1 MILVVGATG
10 QVGGPAVAELLERR
24 ASLRA
29 LVRSSEKGRDLARRD
44 VELAVG
50 DLEDIDSLISALRGV
65 ESVLLVSAIDPR
77 QVELQGNLVAA
88 ARRCGVAHIVK
99 LSGLATALDSPVRS
113 GRWHAETEAAI
124 ADSGMAYTF
133 LRPPFFLQNLL
144 RFAPAV
150 SEHGVLPSRMD
161 PATTIAMVDSRDV
174 AAVAVGCLVDPRHRG
189 CVYDVTGPEAL
200 TYGDVARRLELLL
213 GRRVERV
220 RVPEHVGRENLLE
233 QGPEWHADLT
243 LEFDRAF
250 AAGLG
255 AKVTTVVQDVT
266 ARPARDLDT
275 FLHEHRPHFEEYPR
289 AEL

>member
-10 QVGGPAVAELLERR
+10 QVGGAAVAELLELR
-24 ASLRA
+24 ASVRA
-29 LVRSSEKGRDLARRD
+29 LVRSSESGRELAERD
-44 VELAVG
+44 VEPAVG
-50 DLEDIDSLISALRGV
+50 DLGDIDSLATALRDV

-88 ARRCGVAHIVK
+88 ARRSGVTHIVK
-99 LSGLATALDSPVRS
+99 LSGLATAVDSPVRS

-124 ADSGMAYTF
+124 VDLGMAYTF
-133 LRPPFFLQNLL
+133 LRPHFFLQNLL

-150 SEHGVLPSRMD
+150 AERGVLPSRTD

-174 AAVAVGCLVDPRHRG
+174 AAVAARCLVDPRHRG
-189 CVYDVTGPEAL
+189 CTYDLTGPEAL
-200 TYGDVARRLELLL
+200 TYGEIARRLAVLL

-220 RVPEHVGRENLLE
+220 RVPEHVGRENLLQ
-233 QGPEWHADLT
+233 QGPEWHADLM

-255 AKVTTVVQDVT
+255 AKVTGVVQDVT
-266 ARPARDLDT
+266 GRPPRDLDA
-275 FLHEHRPHFEEYPR
+275 FLREHRPHFEPES
-289 AEL
+289 

>member
-10 QVGGPAVAELLERR
+10 QVGGAAIAELAELR
-24 ASLRA
+24 APVRA
-29 LVRSSEKGRDLARRD
+29 LVRSSDKGRDLARRD

-50 DLEDIDSLISALRGV
+50 ELEDTASLFAALQDV
-65 ESVLLVSAIDPR
+65 ESVLLVSATDPR

-88 ARRCGVAHIVK
+88 ARRSGVAHIVK
-99 LSGLATALDSPVRS
+99 LSGLATSLDSPVRS

-124 ADSGMAYTF
+124 VDSGIAYTF

-144 RFAPAV
+144 RFASAV
-150 SEHGVLPSRMD
+150 AERGVLPSRTD

-174 AAVAVGCLVDPRHRG
+174 AAVAAKCLVEPRHRG

-200 TYGDVARRLELLL
+200 TYGDVAGRLATLL

-220 RVPEHVGRENLLE
+220 RVPEHVGRENLLQ
-233 QGPEWHADLT
+233 QGPEWQADLM

-255 AKVTTVVQDVT
+255 AKVTGVVQDAT
-266 ARPARDLDT
+266 GRPARDLDA
-275 FLHEHRPHFEEYPR
+275 FLREHRPHFEP
-289 AEL
+289 